1 MPKKSFTDQQRD
13 VQRALQGLENGFGD
27 IRIAK
32 GQRELGRR
40 EIAPKRT
47 RAKPAVRT
55 TPNEHELQS
64 AVFSWWIRAHNT
76 FGLDRRALIAI
87 PNAQILMGSARNPER
102 VMTYLRKEGFQ
113 PGFPDLF
120 LAVSRGAHCGL
131 FIEMKVKD
139 GRVSPEQVAYHDF
152 LQRDYQVFV
161 CRSDSVAIDT
171 IKAYL
176 GN

>member
-1 MPKKSFTDQQRD
+1 MTKRSFADQK
-13 VQRALQGLENGFGD
+13 RANDASLKYYATLADKLVPEGWLNNVAE
-27 IRIAK
+27 
-32 GQRELGRR
+32 
-40 EIAPKRT
+40 KRT
-47 RAKPAVRT
+47 RKPAVRT
-55 TPNEHELQS
+55 GPSEHELQS

-76 FGLDRRALIAI
+76 FGIDRRALIAI

-120 LAVSRGAHCGL
+120 LAVPRAPHAGL
-131 FIEMKVKD
+131 MIEMKTKE
-139 GRVSPEQVAYHDF
+139 GRVSPEQVSYHAF
-152 LQRDYQVFV
+152 LLADYQVFV
-161 CRSDSVAIDT
+161 CRSDLAAIDT